1 MRFAVLGPMRVTDRG
16 STRPVIGARQRI
28 LLAALLAH
36 ASQPVSRDQLAE
48 IVWDGAAP
56 ERAATTLRTYL
67 MRLRRDLGPQA
78 ASRVLTRDRCYLV
91 EVGPGEFDVLD
102 LESLFREAGAAVR
115 AADWAAAAKHAH
127 LALALWR
134 GTPLAD
140 VPSQTLRDS
149 WLPRLDQQRV
159 QLTEWSIEADLHLG
173 RHEQLVPQLRQL
185 IAEHPVRERFHAQFM
200 QTLMACGRQAEALA
214 AYQDARKVLV
224 EELGIEPGP
233 ELRDLQARILAGDSD
248 LAASAANPLSLT
260 ALPATAP
267 SSDSVP
273 VSAPVAAVIPRQLP
287 TAARHFTGR
296 REELEQIIGLLQPQS
311 TDGAGGT
318 VVICAIDGMAG
329 VGKTALAVHVAHR
342 LSERFPDGQLFIDLH
357 GHTQGHRPR
366 EPGQALEWLLRA
378 LEVPAARI
386 PEDAEARAALFR
398 QRLAGTRTLIV
409 LDNALDEAQVRPML
423 PGQSG
428 CLVLVTSRRRL
439 KGLDDARSLSLDLL
453 PPDDAATLLRAVAG
467 SDHISAEDPML
478 AEIVQLCGRLPLALR
493 IAGALLRHRP
503 AWSPEHL
510 AGRLRD
516 QRRRV
521 ASLSDGERDLSVVF
535 DLSYIDLGCAH
546 GLLFRRL
553 GLLPGPDADAYA
565 AAALLECDPRA
576 ATGLLEDLVDH
587 NLLIAHAP
595 GRYRLHDL
603 MRAHAAALA
612 DTDPQPD
619 RDTAL
624 DRLLHYYAHTA
635 QTASDLIA
643 RYPRSAP
650 VGPVPAHVPALHDPE
665 AAWAWLRAER
675 DNLEA
680 AYTHARTHA
689 LEGHAVALA
698 AGLAEILHTD
708 GPYTRA
714 LELHEA
720 ATATAQR
727 HGWPTAQA
735 TALADLA
742 LVRRL
747 VGDLPGAGDALTRA
761 LEIFCA
767 IGDRRGEAV
776 ALSVLGTARLLAGDL
791 PGADDALTR
800 ALEIFCTIG
809 DRRGEASA
817 LNNLGDLR
825 LQAGDLPRAGDAFTR
840 ALEIYRVVGDRHGE
854 AVTLNNLGNA
864 RLLAGDLLAAGDA
877 LTRALEIY
885 RALSNSRD
893 EAIALNNLGDVR
905 LAAGDLPGADRAITR
920 ALEIFRAIGNRR
932 GEASAL
938 NNLGNARRLAGDLP
952 AADEALTQALEIC
965 RAAGHR
971 TGEAYAL
978 SSLARVRRLA
988 GDLPSAVD
996 AASRA
1001 LQIYRTAG
1009 SRGNEAWALNHYAA
1023 AIAATGDLPQALALY
1038 QQALT
1043 MNRELNKPDDEAAS
1057 LEGIGECLLA
1067 AGDTDQ
1073 GIRHLRHALETF
1085 RRLGM
1090 RPDAERVASRLANA
1104 CPLG

>member
-1 MRFAVLGPMRVTDRG
+1 MRLMLLGSLQLVDDTEQRITVAGP
-16 STRPVIGARQRI
+16 RQRI
-28 LLAALLAH
+28 LLAALAAH
-36 ASQPVSRDQLAE
+36 ANHPVSVDALAE
-48 IVWDGAAP
+48 VVWDGAP
-56 ERAATTLRTYL
+56 PPGHIGTVRTHL
-67 MRLRRDLGPQA
+67 ARLRH
-78 ASRVLTRDRCYLV
+78 C
-91 EVGPGEFDVLD
+91 VGPHIATRITTRSPGYAIELNDDELD
-102 LESLFREAGAAVR
+102 LLAFEDHCRRAGAALR
-115 AADWAAAAKHAH
+115 AADNAQASASGT
-127 LALALWR
+127 LALGLWR
-134 GTPLAD
+134 GEPLSD
-140 VPSQTLRDS
+140 VPSQLLREMC
-149 WLPRLDQQRV
+149 LPRLERQRV
-159 QLTEWSIEADLHLG
+159 QAAEDWIEAELYLG
-173 RHEQLVPQLRQL
+173 RHGTLVPQLRRL
-185 IAEHPVRERFHAQFM
+185 AAEHPLHERFHGQ
-200 QTLMACGRQAEALA
+200 LMLALARSGQRAESLA
-214 AYQDARKVLV
+214 AYRHAHRTLAS
-224 EELGIEPGP
+224 ELGIQPGP
-233 ELRDLQARILAGDSD
+233 ELRHLHERILAGDSH
-248 LAASAANPLSLT
+248 LPALVPPSRTESVASSPPASA
-260 ALPATAP
+260 
-267 SSDSVP
+267 V
-273 VSAPVAAVIPRQLP
+273 PRQLP
-287 TAARHFTGR
+287 ARAGHFVGR
-296 REELEQIIGLLQPQS
+296 DNELGALADVLSQACD
-311 TDGAGGT
+311 DGAT
-318 VVICAIDGMAG
+318 AVISAMDGMAG
-329 VGKTALAVHVAHR
+329 VGKTALAVHAAHR
-342 LSERFPDGQLFIDLH
+342 LSQRFPDGQLFIDLH
-357 GHTQGHRPR
+357 GYTQGHPPR

-386 PEDAEARAALFR
+386 PEDAEARGALFR

-409 LDNALDEAQVRPML
+409 LDNALDEAQVRHLL

-467 SDHISAEDPML
+467 SDRISAGDPML

-510 AGRLRD
+510 AGLLRD

-521 ASLSDGERDLSVVF
+521 ASLSDGERDLGVVF
-535 DLSYIDLGCAH
+535 DLSYIDLDDAH

-553 GLLPGPDADAYA
+553 GLIPGPDADVYA
-565 AAALLECDPRA
+565 AAALLECDPHA

-587 NLLIAHAP
+587 NLLIAHTP
-595 GRYRLHDL
+595 GRYRMHDL
-603 MRAHAAALA
+603 IRAYAHALA
-612 DTDPQPD
+612 DHDPQPD
-619 RDTAL
+619 RDNAL
-624 DRLLHYYAHTA
+624 DRLLQHYEHTA

-650 VGPVPAHVPALHDPE
+650 VGPVPAHVPALRDPE
-665 AAWAWLRAER
+665 TGWAWLRAER

-680 AYTHARTHA
+680 AHTHARTHA
-689 LEGHAVALA
+689 LDGHAVALA

-714 LELHEA
+714 IQLHEA

-742 LVRRL
+742 FVRRL
-747 VGDLPGAGDALTRA
+747 AGDLSRAGDALARA

-776 ALSVLGTARLLAGDL
+776 VLSVLGTAQLLAGDL
-791 PGADDALTR
+791 PSADDALTR
-800 ALEIFCTIG
+800 ALDVYRAIG
-809 DRRGEASA
+809 NRHGEASA
-817 LNNLGDLR
+817 LNNVADVR
-825 LQAGDLPRAGDAFTR
+825 LQAGDLPGAGDALTR
-840 ALEIYRVVGDRHGE
+840 ALEIYRAIGNRHGE
-854 AVTLNNLGNA
+854 ASALNNLGNA
-864 RLLAGDLLAAGDA
+864 RLLAGDLPGAGDA

-885 RALSNSRD
+885 RTLSNRRD
-893 EAIALNNLGDVR
+893 EAVALNNLGDVR
-905 LAAGDLPGADRAITR
+905 LQAGDLPGADEAITR

-952 AADEALTQALEIC
+952 GAGDALGQALEIC

-988 GDLPSAVD
+988 GNLPAAVH

-1001 LQIYRTAG
+1001 VEIYRTAG

-1023 AIAATGDLPQALALY
+1023 AIAATGDLPRALALY
-1038 QQALT
+1038 RRALT
-1043 MNRELNKPDDEAAS
+1043 MNRELNKPDDEATS

-1067 AGDTDQ
+1067 TGNTSQ
-1073 GIRHLRHALETF
+1073 GTTHLRHALETF
-1085 RRLGM
+1085 QRLGM
-1090 RPDAERVASRLANA
+1090 RPDAERVASRLANLA
-1104 CPLG
+1104 PA